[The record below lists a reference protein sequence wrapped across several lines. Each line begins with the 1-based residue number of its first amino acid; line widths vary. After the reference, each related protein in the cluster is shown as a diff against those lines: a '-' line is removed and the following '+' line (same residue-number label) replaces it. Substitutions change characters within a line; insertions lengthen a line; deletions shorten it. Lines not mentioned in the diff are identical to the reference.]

1 MSLRPCP
8 SCLRHVAAA
17 DRACPFCGAA
27 TVGSPVTS
35 ALPAKLTR
43 AAIFATAALGAPACW
58 SGKAAET
65 TPTDPT
71 HQRGS
76 GDGTGHTEVTHVPDA
91 GTGTIVVTL
100 VDNNGNPVAGRQV
113 HLVGGQGSSEPE
125 AVTDARGQ
133 ATFPNVPP
141 GTYTVRSHDGH
152 PRHSP
157 SVASVVVKSGEI
169 AASRLTVYIQPYSP
183 TPMPYGAPPSRRRVV

>member
-8 SCLRHVAAA
+8 SCLRHVAAV

-27 TVGSPVTS
+27 TVAAPAAS
-35 ALPAKLTR
+35 ARPAKLTR

-58 SGKAAET
+58 SGKAADT
-65 TPTDPT
+65 TPTDTT
-71 HQRGS
+71 HQHGS
-76 GDGTGHTEVTHVPDA
+76 GDGTQHTQVTPDA
-91 GTGTIVVTL
+91 GMGTIVVTI

-113 HLVGGQGSSEPE
+113 HLSNSQQSANPGV
-125 AVTDARGQ
+125 VTDARGK

-141 GTYTVRSHDGH
+141 GTYTVESHDGH

-157 SVASVVVKSGEI
+157 SVANVVVKADEVV
-169 AASRLTVYIQPYSP
+169 ASTLTVYIQPYSAL
-183 TPMPYGAPPSRRRVV
+183 PMPYGAPPSRRRLV